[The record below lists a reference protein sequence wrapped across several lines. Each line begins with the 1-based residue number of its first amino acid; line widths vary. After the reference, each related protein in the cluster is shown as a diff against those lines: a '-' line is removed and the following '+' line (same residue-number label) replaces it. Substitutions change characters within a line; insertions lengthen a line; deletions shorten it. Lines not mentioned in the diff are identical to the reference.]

1 MLITYQDSVILLRA
15 LLEVRAVV
23 HLLVVATLTTLVCKD
38 FACNEEMNI
47 FLLFI
52 DCVGSMRYVSKA
64 SFIRGNGHLFLLM
77 IAMYCGYINSDLL
90 TK

>member
-47 FLLFI
+47 FTP
-52 DCVGSMRYVSKA
+52 Y
-64 SFIRGNGHLFLLM
+64 
-77 IAMYCGYINSDLL
+77 
-90 TK
+90 